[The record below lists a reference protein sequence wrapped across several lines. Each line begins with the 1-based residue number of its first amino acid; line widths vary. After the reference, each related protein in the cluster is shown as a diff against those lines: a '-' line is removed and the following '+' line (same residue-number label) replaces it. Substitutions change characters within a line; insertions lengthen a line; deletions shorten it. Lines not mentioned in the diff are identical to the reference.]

1 MFAAATDRRRSRSPP
16 RFGRSGPDSYR
27 MRSRTP
33 PRHGPAGGLDDLP
46 RRHGSDVPDVQFLAH
61 DVSRDLVDWL
71 QRVFRDRG
79 LKTDVMLVSPNFPRQ
94 AIVERQILEGVH
106 GIVEID
112 HATQQT
118 GKLSIQVFKRPGG
131 SAHVQY
137 DLYQDL
143 EPSIAAELVVR
154 EKQNSAPPAPAP
166 ITAPIYPP
174 QYANPYAP
182 DPRQAGYGYAYPQAP
197 AAPHVQAPPAG
208 QIPGFPGAA
217 IGQLDNNALQALLA
231 SLQQNPA
238 PAGHPSAAPLSAPVD
253 PGHQAQQVDIHALLG
268 NLRSAAAN
276 QAAPM
281 PAYGAAPNYAS
292 APVYPQHGGH
302 AISPTNGTAGY
313 DTAQQVQSIMEQLHR
328 ASH

>member
-1 MFAAATDRRRSRSPP
+1 MFR
-16 RFGRSGPDSYR
+16 G
-27 MRSRTP
+27 
-33 PRHGPAGGLDDLP
+33 
-46 RRHGSDVPDVQFLAH
+46 
-61 DVSRDLVDWL
+61 LVDWL
-71 QRVFRDRG
+71 QKLFRDKG
-79 LKTDVMLVSPNFPRQ
+79 LKTDVMFVRPNFPRE
-94 AIVERQILEGVH
+94 AIVQRQILEGVH

-112 HATQQT
+112 HATQST
-118 GKLSIQVFKRPGG
+118 GRLSIQVFKRPGG

-137 DLYQDL
+137 DLYKDL
-143 EPSIAAELVVR
+143 EPSIAAELVLR
-154 EKQNSAPPAPAP
+154 EKQNSAPPVQA
-166 ITAPIYPP
+166 APIYPP
-174 QYANPYAP
+174 NYANPYAP
-182 DPRQAGYGYAYPQAP
+182 DPRQAGYGYPYPQAP
-197 AAPHVQAPPAG
+197 AAPPAQAPPAG

-238 PAGHPSAAPLSAPVD
+238 AAGHPSAAPPNAPVD
-253 PGHQAQQVDIHALLG
+253 AGHQAQQVDIHALLG

-292 APVYPQHGGH
+292 APMYPQHGGH

-313 DTAQQVQSIMEQLHR
+313 DTAQHVQSIMEQLKR